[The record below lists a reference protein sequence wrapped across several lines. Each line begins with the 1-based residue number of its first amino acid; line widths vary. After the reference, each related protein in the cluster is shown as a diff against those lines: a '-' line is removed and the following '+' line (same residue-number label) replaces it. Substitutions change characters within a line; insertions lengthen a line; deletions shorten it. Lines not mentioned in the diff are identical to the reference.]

1 MKREN
6 NLNVNTALAKIKSFL
21 KHFKAVKMR
30 SGKNFY
36 HINANSFLL
45 RFIIK
50 ITNYSRRKYFW
61 CPKNAK
67 LFLGLYQIVHLSSP
81 FIYRSSNFSIANCR
95 SLSHCFF
102 GFVDWFMASILCDS
116 NSCRSLKATAKSH
129 WKSDIFRESNE
140 EKKHRTAKKIKSD
153 KQKY

>member
-61 CPKNAK
+61 YPQKCEIIFCALSNSPFELPIYLSLFQLFDSKLSLFISLL
-67 LFLGLYQIVHLSSP
+67 LFLVLQIGLSLL
-81 FIYRSSNFSIANCR
+81 FCIA
-95 SLSHCFF
+95 SYKTITLLYF
-102 GFVDWFMASILCDS
+102 
-116 NSCRSLKATAKSH
+116 ATAIVV
-129 WKSDIFRESNE
+129 DL
-140 EKKHRTAKKIKSD
+140 
-153 KQKY
+153 

>member
-95 SLSHCFF
+95 SLSLCFF
-102 GFVDWFMASILCDS
+102 FWF
-116 NSCRSLKATAKSH
+116 CRLVYHFFSVLLPIKLSLFYTL
-129 WKSDIFRESNE
+129 R
-140 EKKHRTAKKIKSD
+140 
-153 KQKY
+153 QQ

>member
-67 LFLGLYQIVHLSSP
+67 WFLGLYQIVHLSSP
-81 FIYRSSNFSIANCR
+81 FICSYSNFSIAYCR
-95 SLSHCFF
+95 SLSLCFIF
-102 GFVDWFMASILCDS
+102 RFYRLVDGFFLCIVPYKTIT
-116 NSCRSLKATAKSH
+116 LLYFATAIVV
-129 WKSDIFRESNE
+129 DL
-140 EKKHRTAKKIKSD
+140 
-153 KQKY
+153 